1 MHNTMTRVAKNTGII
16 AGFVKALK
24 LNSGCFLPM
33 VLFEF
38 EGFLQHWSGVGSFW
52 GHHVL
57 PPPAGLWPWVSTRG
71 LCSSGESIS
80 RDVHPQNPTAPLVG
94 TRL

>member
-24 LNSGCFLPM
+24 RNSGCFLRFLPM

-38 EGFLQHWSGVGSFW
+38 EGFPQHGS
-52 GHHVL
+52 VAV
-57 PPPAGLWPWVSTRG
+57 PTEGLWPWVSTRG
-71 LCSSGESIS
+71 LCSSGENIS
-80 RDVHPQNPTAPLVG
+80 RDVHPQNPTAALVG